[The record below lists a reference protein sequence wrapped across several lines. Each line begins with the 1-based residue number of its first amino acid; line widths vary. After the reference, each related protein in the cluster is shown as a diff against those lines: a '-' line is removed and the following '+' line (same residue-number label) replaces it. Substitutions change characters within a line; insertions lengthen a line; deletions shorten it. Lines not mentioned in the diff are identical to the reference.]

1 MLSDPSN
8 NILCSYRFTCGA
20 KVCPEIIQ
28 SRTLPTCHTD
38 KFNRYQPEVEEI
50 NWYQR
55 DWEDVHRITW
65 REVFSLQESWIY
77 GLLLIIIVVFI
88 FLVAIFIRVVLYLN

>member
-1 MLSDPSN
+1 LYEIALSH
-8 NILCSYRFTCGA
+8 A

-28 SRTLPTCHTD
+28 SRTLPECHTD
-38 KFNRYQPEVEEI
+38 QFNIYQPAGEEI
-50 NWYQR
+50 NWYHR

-77 GLLLIIIVVFI
+77 VLLLIIIVMFI
-88 FLVAIFIRVVLYLN
+88 FLVALFIRVLLYLR